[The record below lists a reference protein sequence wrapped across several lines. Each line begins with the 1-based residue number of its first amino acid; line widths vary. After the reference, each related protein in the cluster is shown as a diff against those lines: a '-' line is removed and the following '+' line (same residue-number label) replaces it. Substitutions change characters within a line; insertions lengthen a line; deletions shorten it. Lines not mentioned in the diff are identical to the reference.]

1 MFSTRGKEKHVYGEI
16 IWGRGISPF
25 LSKNTTVTGLF
36 KKISKL
42 MTF

>member
-16 IWGRGISPF
+16 LGQGISPF